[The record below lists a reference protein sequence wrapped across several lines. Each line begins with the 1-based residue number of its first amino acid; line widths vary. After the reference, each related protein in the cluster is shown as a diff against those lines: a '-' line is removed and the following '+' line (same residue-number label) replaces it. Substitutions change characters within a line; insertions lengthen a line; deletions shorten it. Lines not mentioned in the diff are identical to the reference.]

1 MSDYYKILG
10 VNRNAS
16 DSEIEQAY
24 RKLAR
29 KYHPDL
35 NPDDKSA
42 KEKFQQVQ
50 KAYDI
55 LHNPS
60 TREQYDQ
67 FGSSFESMG
76 GNPGGGQGWPPHGG
90 GGGVEFDFNEL
101 FGERYGEGRPSGF
114 GGGFADIFR
123 QFTQGSGPTPSR
135 HGANIRHEIKVPFD
149 VAVTGGEANLRVQR
163 ARGKTENISVKI
175 PPGIISGKKI
185 RLRGQGE
192 SSRGRGQSGDI
203 LITVQVIPHPYFQIR
218 GDHLEVRVPV
228 TLAEA
233 ALGATVD
240 VPSPHGT
247 ISLKIPPGT
256 SSGRKLRVKGHG
268 VQRQGKTPG
277 DLYAEV
283 TIVLPDTIDD
293 DSRELIKQFNQRH
306 QLNPRKDL
314 KW

>member
-123 QFTQGSGPTPSR
+123 QFTQGSEPTPSR
-135 HGANIRHEIKVPFD
+135 HGADIRHEIKVPFD

-293 DSRELIKQFNQRH
+293 DSRELIEQFNQRH